1 MSTASHHVQIC
12 AQQKEKQNMLN
23 ARSFSQHQLIKYFVH
38 IVIAIPLNL

>member
-23 ARSFSQHQLIKYFVH
+23 TRSFSQPHLKYFVH